1 MAIVV
6 ALNNKRQSRAGLS
19 GVISYVANDRKTL
32 LQSGEKLVSGINC
45 SPHSAYDEFIL
56 TKHLHSKTN
65 GRYFYHYCQSFSPE
79 EKITPETVHE
89 IGVRLAKECFDGYEV
104 IVGTHIEKNHLH
116 NHIIVN
122 SVSFESGTKL
132 HQDKKSLE
140 NIRTVSDKICSE
152 YGLSVIKRKD
162 QKTSETMT
170 HGEYTAATLGN
181 SWKFR
186 LINTI
191 EAAMNICK
199 NKAEFIS
206 YMESEGYKVNWTDE
220 RKSICYTTP
229 GGKKCRDYRLHED
242 KFLKEN
248 MENEFNFRGIK
259 KYEPTDAGLNTN
271 FKSPGYFGGE
281 NRQSVTSEQR
291 QTDGGIEFAFNT
303 GWENSRRNFYK
314 NRERVKENPHSG
326 VSHNSVV
333 SDFNNLNYGIGKR
346 VFGLVKS
353 VSGISKKK
361 CYDEDDT
368 AAISL
373 ITGLSAASV
382 CILIE
387 LIKNTRDEDLTEDYI
402 EEMVDKLVENEENEF
417 GGMNMQ

>member
-19 GVISYVANDRKTL
+19 GVINYVANDKKTL

-45 SPHSAYDEFIL
+45 SPHSAYNEFML
-56 TKHLHSKTN
+56 TKHLHSKVN

-79 EKITPETVHE
+79 ENVTPKTVHE
-89 IGVRLAKECFDGYEV
+89 IGVRLAKECFEGCEV

-116 NHIIVN
+116 NHILVN
-122 SVSFESGTKL
+122 SVSFESGKKL

-152 YGLSVIKRKD
+152 YGLSVIKHKE
-162 QKTSETMT
+162 QKSSETMT

-186 LINTI
+186 L
-191 EAAMNICK
+191 
-199 NKAEFIS
+199 
-206 YMESEGYKVNWTDE
+206 
-220 RKSICYTTP
+220 
-229 GGKKCRDYRLHED
+229 
-242 KFLKEN
+242 
-248 MENEFNFRGIK
+248 
-259 KYEPTDAGLNTN
+259 
-271 FKSPGYFGGE
+271 
-281 NRQSVTSEQR
+281 
-291 QTDGGIEFAFNT
+291 
-303 GWENSRRNFYK
+303 
-314 NRERVKENPHSG
+314 
-326 VSHNSVV
+326 
-333 SDFNNLNYGIGKR
+333 
-346 VFGLVKS
+346 KS

-361 CYDEDDT
+361 DYDEDDT

-387 LIKNTRDEDLTEDYI
+387 LIKNTCDKDLTEGYI
-402 EEMVDKLVENEENEF
+402 EEMVEKLGEYEGNEL

>member
-19 GVISYVANDRKTL
+19 CVISYVANDRKTL

-45 SPHSAYDEFIL
+45 SPHSAYDEFML

-79 EKITPETVHE
+79 EKVTPKTVHE
-89 IGVRLAKECFDGYEV
+89 IGVRLTKEFFDGYEV

-116 NHIIVN
+116 NHIIIN
-122 SVSFESGTKL
+122 SVSFESGKKL

-152 YGLSVIKRKD
+152 YGLSVIKHKE
-162 QKTSETMT
+162 QKSSETMT

-206 YMESEGYKVNWTDE
+206 YMESEGYKVSWTNE

-259 KYEPTDAGLNTN
+259 KYEPTDAGLNTD
-271 FKSPGYFGGE
+271 FKSPGFLE
-281 NRQSVTSEQR
+281 EK
-291 QTDGGIEFAFNT
+291 IEAL
-303 GWENSRRNFYK
+303 
-314 NRERVKENPHSG
+314 
-326 VSHNSVV
+326 SHQ
-333 SDFNNLNYGIGKR
+333 DRDRLTAELNLLSTQVGKIQEELFTKTEKGLKKIR
-346 VFGLVKS
+346 IAVYRITVALVISIISITALVK
-353 VSGISKKK
+353 G
-361 CYDEDDT
+361 CL
-368 AAISL
+368 AL
-373 ITGLSAASV
+373 LNLFRG
-382 CILIE
+382 
-387 LIKNTRDEDLTEDYI
+387 
-402 EEMVDKLVENEENEF
+402 
-417 GGMNMQ
+417 

>member
-1 MAIVV
+1 M
-6 ALNNKRQSRAGLS
+6 
-19 GVISYVANDRKTL
+19 
-32 LQSGEKLVSGINC
+32 
-45 SPHSAYDEFIL
+45 L

-79 EKITPETVHE
+79 EKITPKTVHE
-89 IGVRLAKECFDGYEV
+89 IGVRLTKECFEGYEV

-152 YGLSVIKRKD
+152 YGLLVIKRKD

-170 HGEYTAATLGN
+170 HGEYTAATFSN

-186 LINTI
+186 LINTV

-220 RKSICYTTP
+220 RKSICYTTL

-259 KYEPTDAGLNTN
+259 NYEPTDAGLNTD

-281 NRQSVTSEQR
+281 NRRSVTSEQG
-291 QTDGGIEFAFNT
+291 QADGGIEFAFNT
-303 GWENSRRNFYK
+303 GWKNSRRTFYK
-314 NRERVKENPHSG
+314 NRERIKENPHSG
-326 VSHNSVV
+326 VSHNSGV

-346 VFGLVKS
+346 VFSLVKS
-353 VSGISKKK
+353 VSGIR
-361 CYDEDDT
+361 
-368 AAISL
+368 L
-373 ITGLSAASV
+373 
-382 CILIE
+382 
-387 LIKNTRDEDLTEDYI
+387 
-402 EEMVDKLVENEENEF
+402 
-417 GGMNMQ
+417 

>member
-19 GVISYVANDRKTL
+19 GVINYVANDRKTL

-45 SPHSAYDEFIL
+45 SFHSAYDEFIL

-65 GRYFYHYCQSFSPE
+65 GRYFYHYCQSFSQE
-79 EKITPETVHE
+79 EKVTPKTVHE
-89 IGVRLAKECFDGYEV
+89 IGARLAKECFEGYEV

-122 SVSFESGTKL
+122 SVSFESGKKL

-186 LINTI
+186 LINTV

-206 YMESEGYKVNWTDE
+206 YMESEGYKVN
-220 RKSICYTTP
+220 
-229 GGKKCRDYRLHED
+229 
-242 KFLKEN
+242 
-248 MENEFNFRGIK
+248 
-259 KYEPTDAGLNTN
+259 
-271 FKSPGYFGGE
+271 
-281 NRQSVTSEQR
+281 
-291 QTDGGIEFAFNT
+291 
-303 GWENSRRNFYK
+303 
-314 NRERVKENPHSG
+314 
-326 VSHNSVV
+326 
-333 SDFNNLNYGIGKR
+333 
-346 VFGLVKS
+346 
-353 VSGISKKK
+353 
-361 CYDEDDT
+361 
-368 AAISL
+368 
-373 ITGLSAASV
+373 
-382 CILIE
+382 
-387 LIKNTRDEDLTEDYI
+387 
-402 EEMVDKLVENEENEF
+402 
-417 GGMNMQ
+417 